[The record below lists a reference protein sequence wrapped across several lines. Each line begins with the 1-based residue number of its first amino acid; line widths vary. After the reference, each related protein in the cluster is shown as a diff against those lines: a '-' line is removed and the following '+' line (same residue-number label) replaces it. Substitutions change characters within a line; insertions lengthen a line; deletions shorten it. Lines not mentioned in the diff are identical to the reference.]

1 MNWQM
6 TDNLITLF
14 YFPEF
19 ILTIGTLL
27 LLTLSVFIKKNV
39 FNVILFLSILLLI
52 LTIFSVLKNESI
64 TFIFYNTLFKSSLF
78 ILFFKILILSGSIL
92 TLTISINYFN
102 DLKLDRFEIPI
113 LILFSTLGM
122 MVMISSNNLMSMYL
136 GIELQ
141 SLALYVIAA
150 IDRDSPKSSES
161 GVKYFVLGALSSG
174 ILLYGCSLIY
184 GFSGSMNFNEIK
196 LFLSLNENLNIGLI
210 FGLVFILVGLAF
222 KISAVPFHMW
232 TPDVYEGAPTAV
244 TGFFAIVPKIAAI
257 VLIYR
262 FCLEP
267 FATFKNDWGQI
278 IIFLSVGSM
287 FVGAIAAIMQKNIKR
302 LLAYSSIGHIGYIL
316 IGLASGNAD
325 GIKGLI
331 IYSVI
336 YLIMNVAIFSI
347 LLSLKA
353 NDKYVENLDDFS
365 GLSKNKPIISLCLA
379 IILFSMAGLPP
390 FAGFFGKFYIFV
402 AALKS
407 ELILLAILG
416 VIASVI
422 SAYYYLRIVKI
433 MYFDESKFDHQTYLT
448 KKTRL
453 ILFISIIII
462 SLFIIYPSF
471 LVNTGTF
478 ISNSYFFVK

>member
-1 MNWQM
+1 
-6 TDNLITLF
+6 
-14 YFPEF
+14 
-19 ILTIGTLL
+19 
-27 LLTLSVFIKKNV
+27 
-39 FNVILFLSILLLI
+39 
-52 LTIFSVLKNESI
+52 
-64 TFIFYNTLFKSSLF
+64 
-78 ILFFKILILSGSIL
+78 
-92 TLTISINYFN
+92 
-102 DLKLDRFEIPI
+102 
-113 LILFSTLGM
+113 
-122 MVMISSNNLMSMYL
+122 
-136 GIELQ
+136 
-141 SLALYVIAA
+141 
-150 IDRDSPKSSES
+150 
-161 GVKYFVLGALSSG
+161 
-174 ILLYGCSLIY
+174 
-184 GFSGSMNFNEIK
+184 
-196 LFLSLNENLNIGLI
+196 
-210 FGLVFILVGLAF
+210 
-222 KISAVPFHMW
+222 
-232 TPDVYEGAPTAV
+232 
-244 TGFFAIVPKIAAI
+244 
-257 VLIYR
+257 
-262 FCLEP
+262 
-267 FATFKNDWGQI
+267 
-278 IIFLSVGSM
+278 
-287 FVGAIAAIMQKNIKR
+287 
-302 LLAYSSIGHIGYIL
+302 
-316 IGLASGNAD
+316 
-325 GIKGLI
+325 
-331 IYSVI
+331 
-336 YLIMNVAIFSI
+336 MNVAIFSI